1 MTSKIIFSD
10 IDGTLITSDLV
21 ISPMTQ
27 AVIKKAVA
35 AGVKFV
41 PVSARMPEAIKP
53 IIDGLGFSYPIISYN
68 GALVQDE
75 KGRVIQ
81 SQPLDSRLAA
91 EICTFLEQEWPEVV
105 WNVYAFSKWLSQNRE
120 NVWIHR
126 EEVIVGLA
134 SEQVGLEKI
143 EQEPAVHKLL
153 LMGEPEVIDR
163 LEEALKALYPELSIA
178 KSLPYYIE
186 VMAQGIDKG
195 QAVRALA
202 SHYQTEIAD
211 TLGFGDNFN
220 DLPMLDA
227 VGIGYAMGNA
237 PEAVKEQVGRVTA
250 DHNHDGIAQVLEAL
264 FS

>member
-1 MTSKIIFSD
+1 MTAQMIFSD
-10 IDGTLITSDLV
+10 IDGTLITNDLV
-21 ISPMTQ
+21 ISPRTQ
-27 AVIKKAVA
+27 VAIKKAMA
-35 AGVKFV
+35 AGAKFV

-53 IIDGLGFSYPIISYN
+53 ILDGLGFSYPIISYN

-75 KGRVIQ
+75 TGRVIQ
-81 SQPLDSRLAA
+81 SQTLDSHLAA
-91 EICTFLEQEWPEVV
+91 EICTFLEQEWPEVA

-143 EQEPAVHKLL
+143 KQEPAVHKLL

-178 KSLPYYIE
+178 KSFPTYIE
-186 VMAQGIDKG
+186 VMAQGIEKG
-195 QAVRALA
+195 QAVQVLA
-202 SHYQTEIAD
+202 RHYGID
-211 TLGFGDNFN
+211 MKNTLAFGDNFN
-220 DLPMLDA
+220 DLPMLEV
-227 VGIGYAMGNA
+227 VGTGYAMGNA

-250 DHNHDGIAQVLEAL
+250 DHNHDGIAQVLEGL
-264 FS
+264 FP